1 MMDGHHFP
9 GLESHVAGYGTQ
21 DLIVDLLNS
30 LSAIKSLSEVNC
42 EIADEKTLI
51 RESLAILIHNQDIE
65 RCSFFMI
72 DRDGMLSNVTGLS
85 IDELDHMSGTKAK
98 SLRFRVGEG
107 IIGKAAADEE
117 MQYCRDCA
125 NDERF
130 ASFLG
135 QANMPGSVVCA
146 PVFTLHQT
154 LIGVLN
160 ISHPTANYFSNWH
173 LRLLDLYANVLGQL
187 ITNRRLF
194 QQMEAQIAQRTL
206 ELEKLVEETRLLK
219 DHYASMSMLDQLTGL
234 HNRRYFYDQVGLAIA
249 QHQRYRSP
257 FCLLVIDIDH
267 FKAINDCYGHQV
279 GDQVLIGVADAL
291 KQQVRNSD
299 ILVRFG
305 GEEFVIIF
313 TNTSND
319 SGLLLAERIRQ
330 EVKKLVWPVGG
341 KQVTLTLSIGV
352 YCADQSQLSL
362 ERPMDIDQIIHFAD
376 TACYLAKT
384 SGRDRVEIYQTEQ
397 LDSASQ

>member
-1 MMDGHHFP
+1 MDRHHFP

-51 RESLAILIHNQDIE
+51 RESLAILIHNQDME
-65 RCSFFMI
+65 RCSFFVI

-85 IDELDHMSGTKAK
+85 LDELEDMSETRAK
-98 SLRFRVGEG
+98 SLRFRMGEG

-125 NDERF
+125 KDERF
-130 ASFLG
+130 ASFVD
-135 QANMPGSVVCA
+135 QANMPGCVVCA
-146 PVFTLHQT
+146 PVFTLHKT

-160 ISHPTANYFSNWH
+160 ISHPTADYFTNWH

-194 QQMEAQIAQRTL
+194 QQMEIQIAQRTR

-249 QHQRYRSP
+249 QHQRYRYP

-267 FKAINDCYGHQV
+267 FKSINDGYGHQV

-313 TNTSND
+313 TNTCND

-330 EVKKLVWPVGG
+330 EVKKLMWTVGE
-341 KQVTLTLSIGV
+341 KQVTLTLSIGIF
-352 YCADQSQLSL
+352 CADQSQLSL
-362 ERPMDIDQIIHFAD
+362 ERSMDIDQIIHFAD

-384 SGRDRVEIYQTEQ
+384 GGRDRVEIYQAEQ
-397 LDSASQ
+397 LDPNSL